1 MYWQEGVSPKET
13 IMSETDETTETTE
26 AAAETTEETSPTREN
41 FQALEELIKGL
52 KAENDELRP
61 LQREKTLR
69 EAGFDPDS
77 DRGIALEFAI
87 KAGELEA
94 TTEAISEFASARGWD
109 PKPVLTEIEAA
120 QVSAATQ
127 GRQIQT
133 ASVSDSPTTIDDDI
147 AEARK
152 AGKHAEALRMQT
164 RQAAEKMLSG

>member
-1 MYWQEGVSPKET
+1 
-13 IMSETDETTETTE
+13 MSETDETTETSE
-26 AAAETTEETSPTREN
+26 AAAETPEDTSPTREN

-77 DRGIALEFAI
+77 DRGMALEFAI

-94 TTEAISEFASARGWD
+94 TTEAITEFASSRGWD

-120 QVSAATQ
+120 QVATADQ
-127 GRQIQT
+127 VKQIRT
-133 ASVSDSPTTIDDDI
+133 ASVSDAPPNIDDQI
-147 AEARK
+147 AEAQK
-152 AGKHAEALRMQT
+152 AGRHGEALRLQT
-164 RQAAEKMLSG
+164 RQAAERMLSG